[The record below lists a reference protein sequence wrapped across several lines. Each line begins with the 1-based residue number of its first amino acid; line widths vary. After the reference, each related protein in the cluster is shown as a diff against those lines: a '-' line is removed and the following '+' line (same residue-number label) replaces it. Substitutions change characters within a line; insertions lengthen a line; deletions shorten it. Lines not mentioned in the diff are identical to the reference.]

1 MVHGQARGTRGE
13 LREVQMIVTIDGPA
27 GAGKSSMARRL
38 ANKLGFRFLD
48 TGAMYR
54 AVALAAVESGL
65 DWDEPEA
72 LVTLAATL
80 ELQVNE
86 SRVTIGGRDVT
97 RVGEW
102 SGECVGARWLD
113 GSVEAAPGARFRGR
127 NRSGWARWGRICE
140 IDEAE
145 PYALVWRT
153 VPSGPYL
160 DSVRWRLELAPADG
174 GTRITQCY
182 EAIRAPSALV
192 VLFAYLVPSHRDR
205 TAELVED
212 LQRLGAVAAG

>member
-1 MVHGQARGTRGE
+1 MSP
-13 LREVQMIVTIDGPA
+13 ISPA
-27 GAGKSSMARRL
+27 GETAPGASHRLVGAGPGGPPVPRL
-38 ANKLGFRFLD
+38 ALRYGFAGR
-48 TGAMYR
+48 YR
-54 AVALAAVESGL
+54 RHARACWGRPGGLRRIQLHNHVEVTVDAPIDAV
-65 DWDEPEA
+65 WD
-72 LVTLAATL
+72 V
-80 ELQVNE
+80 V
-86 SRVTIGGRDVT
+86 RDVT

-113 GSVEAAPGARFRGR
+113 GSLEAAPGARFRGR

-174 GTRITQCY
+174 GTRISQRY
-182 EAIRAPSALV
+182 EDIRAPSALV